1 MARYSGP
8 FPGYSYALQFDLRT
22 APEGGNLARLG
33 KIVPPEPLTRRE
45 LVVLVHGYNNH
56 RAEAQ
61 ESYYWFRWYQS
72 QAVDPKLLPQELN
85 TLFGDT
91 FWPGDANWWGP
102 LDLLDFLVYPV
113 AVHTSI
119 DAAPLLADLLLR
131 TPGLV
136 TVSFLAHSLGCRV
149 TLETV
154 KRLHEAGGPHVERIG
169 LMAAA
174 VERSAVEPRGE
185 FAGLLADLA
194 NAGTRLLVLH
204 STDDKV
210 LHFAFPLG
218 QTAAGEGILPDAL
231 GRFGP
236 PPGMPGLVEQE
247 QIAGANH
254 SDYWGQTR
262 KDAAVRANKRAGEFL
277 GIGERARK
285 IDTRSAVAL
294 REVSELREIGAAGRW
309 AEPAWYPS

>member
-1 MARYSGP
+1 MARFSGP
-8 FPGYSYALQFDLRT
+8 YPGYSYALQFDLRT
-22 APEGGNLARLG
+22 APEGGSLARPG
-33 KIVPPEPLTRRE
+33 QMVPHEPLARRE

-61 ESYYWFRWYQS
+61 ESYCWFRRYQS
-72 QAVDPKLLPQELN
+72 QAASTELRPQELN

-102 LDLLDFLVYPV
+102 VDLIDFLVYPV

-119 DAAPLLADLLLR
+119 DAAAQLADLLLR
-131 TPGLV
+131 APGLV

-154 KRLHEAGGPHVERIG
+154 KRLHDAGGPHIDRIG

-174 VERSAVEPRGE
+174 VERGAVEPGGE

-194 NAGTRLLVLH
+194 DTGTRLLVLH
-204 STDDKV
+204 STDDRV
-210 LHFAFPLG
+210 LRFAFPLG
-218 QTAAGEGILPDAL
+218 QTAAGEGFMPDAL
-231 GRFGP
+231 GRSGP
-236 PPGMPGLVEQE
+236 PPGMPGLIEQE
-247 QIAGANH
+247 AIAGAGH

-262 KDAAVRANKRAGEFL
+262 NDAAERANRRVGEFL
-277 GIGERARK
+277 RIGERARK
-285 IDTRSAVAL
+285 IAARGAVAL
-294 REVSELREIGAAGRW
+294 REVSEMREIGAAGQW
-309 AEPAWYPS
+309 TDPA